1 MGTRVARIASFLGKR
16 IEYVNEIDRYEP
28 PRRLAMHSVN
38 RHSR

>member
-28 PRRLAMHSVN
+28 PHRLAMHSVN